1 MKKIIVLLIVFF
13 SLGCA
18 APDAPTDDDG
28 KVRVVVSI
36 LPLADFV
43 EKVGGDK
50 VDVTVMIPPGAS
62 PATYEPTPSQ
72 LKSVSEA
79 DVYVKVGAPIPFEKV
94 WMDKIA
100 GMNEDMIVVDCS
112 SGIEIAGND
121 PHIWL
126 SPRNAQVIVGNIYGG
141 LVQVDGE
148 NEEYYSLMKDKYVAE
163 LEAVDKE
170 IKSALLGVDNRKF
183 MVFHPAWGYFARDY
197 GLLQVP
203 VEAEGKEPSSAD
215 VSRLV
220 EFAKDNGIKVVFAQ
234 PQFDSKSAD
243 AIAREIGGEV
253 VFVDPLARD
262 YAGNLRIV
270 SKSFAEN
277 MKA

>member
-1 MKKIIVLLIVFF
+1 MKKIMVLLIVFLA
-13 SLGCA
+13 LGCA
-18 APDAPTDDDG
+18 APDAPPGDEG

-100 GMNEDMIVVDCS
+100 GMNEDMGVVDCS
-112 SGIEIAGND
+112 YGIEIAGND

-126 SPRNAQVIVGNIYGG
+126 SPRNAQIMVGNVYGG
-141 LVQVDGE
+141 LVQVDGA
-148 NEEYYSLMKDKYVAE
+148 NEEYYSGNRDDYIAE

-170 IKSALLGVDNRKF
+170 IESALLGVDMRKF
-183 MVFHPAWGYFARDY
+183 IVFHPAWGYFARDY
-197 GLLQVP
+197 GLEQVP
-203 VEAEGKEPSSAD
+203 VEVEGKEPSSAD

-220 EFAKDNGIKVVFAQ
+220 EFAKDNGIRVVFAQ
-234 PQFDSKSAD
+234 PQFDVKSAD
-243 AIAREIGGEV
+243 AIAHEIEGEV
-253 VFVDPLARD
+253 VFVDPLARN
-262 YAGNLRIV
+262 YTGNLRIV
-270 SKSFAEN
+270 SKSFADN
-277 MKA
+277 MD

>member
-1 MKKIIVLLIVFF
+1 MVLLIVFF
-13 SLGCA
+13 GVFLALGCA
-18 APDAPTDDDG
+18 APDAPPSDEG

-43 EKVGGDK
+43 EKVGGGK

-72 LKSVSEA
+72 LRSVSEA
-79 DVYVKVGAPIPFEKV
+79 DVYVKVGAPILFEKV

-100 GMNEDMIVVDCS
+100 GMNEDMGVVDCS
-112 SGIEIAGND
+112 SGIEIVGND

-126 SPRNAQVIVGNIYGG
+126 SPRNAQVMVGNIYEG

-148 NEEYYSLMKDKYVAE
+148 NEEYYSGNRDEYVLE
-163 LEAVDKE
+163 LEGVDKE
-170 IKSALLGVDNRKF
+170 IKSALLGVNMRKL

-197 GLLQVP
+197 GLEQVP
-203 VEAEGKEPSSAD
+203 VEVEGKEPSSAD

-220 EFAKDNGIKVVFAQ
+220 EFAKENGIRVVFAQ
-234 PQFDSKSAD
+234 PQFDVKSAE
-243 AIAREIGGEV
+243 AIAREIGGTV

-262 YAGNLRIV
+262 YTGNLRIV
-270 SKSFAEN
+270 SKSFADN